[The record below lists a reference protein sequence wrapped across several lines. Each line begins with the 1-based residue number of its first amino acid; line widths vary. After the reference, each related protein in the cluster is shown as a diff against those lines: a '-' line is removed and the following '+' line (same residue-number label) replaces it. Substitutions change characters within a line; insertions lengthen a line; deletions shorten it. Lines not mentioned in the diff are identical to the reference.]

1 MSNFNQIITN
11 IQKELNN
18 STVVVAVST
27 GIDSMVLLDLLLK
40 LNNVKI
46 IVAHINHH
54 KRTQSDEEQTF
65 IEKFCCERKIKCYV
79 KELFFESSANFQETA
94 RIKRYEFFEEVL
106 KKEKAKYLLTAHHAT
121 DNLETILIRL
131 IKSTSHKGYAG
142 IEKLQKKGDYL
153 IYRPLLDVSKKDICE
168 YQKEQNIKYFND
180 DSNDQDDYLRNRI
193 RHNIIPE
200 MEKENPSLY
209 KAIEIYQEHILE
221 TNKLLFK
228 EINSFIKEE
237 VLVQNNIISF
247 KEESILKYNNYLQEQ
262 ILFEI
267 LKKYSLSKILIE
279 ELIDQIK
286 SPKNKIINTVTK
298 ELTMIKEYGYIKFG
312 KLSKIDEFSLKVETT
327 GQYKLPNDI
336 TLVVDKNICYFETE
350 NNKLCYNIKD
360 LPLYIRTRK
369 EGDKILVNGKLKNL
383 SDYLT
388 NKKVS
393 HFIRESIL
401 VVTNELN
408 QVIDIIEI
416 K

>member
-1 MSNFNQIITN
+1 M
-11 IQKELNN
+11 
-18 STVVVAVST
+18 
-27 GIDSMVLLDLLLK
+27 
-40 LNNVKI
+40 
-46 IVAHINHH
+46 
-54 KRTQSDEEQTF
+54 
-65 IEKFCCERKIKCYV
+65 KF
-79 KELFFESSANFQETA
+79 
-94 RIKRYEFFEEVL
+94 
-106 KKEKAKYLLTAHHAT
+106 
-121 DNLETILIRL
+121 ILILRFL
-131 IKSTSHKGYAG
+131 I
-142 IEKLQKKGDYL
+142 
-153 IYRPLLDVSKKDICE
+153 
-168 YQKEQNIKYFND
+168 
-180 DSNDQDDYLRNRI
+180 
-193 RHNIIPE
+193 
-200 MEKENPSLY
+200 
-209 KAIEIYQEHILE
+209 
-221 TNKLLFK
+221 FK
-228 EINSFIKEE
+228 F
-237 VLVQNNIISF
+237 ISF

>member
-40 LNNVKI
+40 LNNVKV
-46 IVAHINHH
+46 IVAHVNHH
-54 KRTQSDEEQTF
+54 KRTQSDEEQNF
-65 IEKFCCERKIKCYV
+65 IEKFCCERNIKCYV
-79 KELFFESSANFQETA
+79 KELFFESSANFQESA

-106 KKEKAKYLLTAHHAT
+106 KKETAKYLLTAHHAT

-142 IEKLQKKGDYL
+142 IEKLQKKGDYI
-153 IYRPLLDVSKKDICE
+153 IYRPLLDVSKKDIRE

-180 DSNDQDDYLRNRI
+180 ESNDQDDYLRNRI

-286 SPKNKIINTVTK
+286 SSKNKIINTVTK

-388 NKKVS
+388 NKKIS